1 MEKFQ
6 GERKNNGKVVITF
19 SPPKM
24 CGEEKT
30 RSKSIAVSYKNQR
43 AHVLNRRGIQR
54 LWISFPT

>member
-24 CGEEKT
+24 CGEEKLGQNLLPLAT
-30 RSKSIAVSYKNQR
+30 KTKGHTY
-43 AHVLNRRGIQR
+43 
-54 LWISFPT
+54 